1 MDLGSETGD
10 LAILNQLR
18 REEAESGN
26 QNLTDEEELALESS
40 GVAKSKNPLEVI
52 DILLINLTLIIII
65 EHLKNI
71 KLSLA
76 SMLSAQPH
84 LVSGRVVE
92 DARKKVAANG
102 EELFRY

>member
-1 MDLGSETGD
+1 MVDCPD
-10 LAILNQLR
+10 QI
-18 REEAESGN
+18 
-26 QNLTDEEELALESS
+26 
-40 GVAKSKNPLEVI
+40 
-52 DILLINLTLIIII
+52 
-65 EHLKNI
+65 KNI